1 MSYNQLSGSLPDI
14 FDTAN
19 GIVSLI
25 LGSNQLTG
33 TIPLSVS
40 SLTAMTYLSL
50 NNNHYSGTLP
60 TYLALM
66 TAARYACLPH
76 SVLTCVRSHWWFRS
90 DCIWLCL
97 GDPCQLLRSVVD
109 ITLNWFTG
117 TVPSE
122 YGAWPRCDAVSRF
135 ARDEAVVRGHCSRG
149 GRAPAR

>member
-40 SLTAMTYLSL
+40 SLTA
-50 NNNHYSGTLP
+50 P

-76 SVLTCVRSHWWFRS
+76 SVLTCVRSHGWFRS
-90 DCIWLCL
+90 DCIW
-97 GDPCQLLRSVVD
+97 
-109 ITLNWFTG
+109 
-117 TVPSE
+117 
-122 YGAWPRCDAVSRF
+122 
-135 ARDEAVVRGHCSRG
+135 
-149 GRAPAR
+149 